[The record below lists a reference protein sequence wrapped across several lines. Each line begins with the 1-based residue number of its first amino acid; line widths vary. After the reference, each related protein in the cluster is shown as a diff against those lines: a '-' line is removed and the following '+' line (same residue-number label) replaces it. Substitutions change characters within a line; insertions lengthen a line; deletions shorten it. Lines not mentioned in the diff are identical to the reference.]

1 MFKIKGNTFEFK
13 MILLHVLMGFIV
25 FVIPLFSKAFSL
37 ATVLLSLMFVFR
49 AKNKTVAILTAA
61 AYIATSDVFF
71 RMTSG
76 LILYETH
83 KYMLIV
89 LAFLGMVFEFGKIKG
104 YIYLIYIT
112 LLFVSLVFTEYY
124 LTEEIRKMIAFNL
137 SGPVSLGIFALFAY
151 RKQISMA
158 QLQRVLFFA
167 LLPVLSMV
175 IYMFFYTP
183 SVKDVVTGTASNFA
197 TSGGFGP
204 NQVATIL
211 GVGMFV
217 GINRLV
223 LRKASGLQ
231 FVIELALLF
240 LMAYR
245 GLATF
250 SRGGILTSLFAI
262 GIFLVLLYFKA
273 DKNFISSLNRKIV
286 IAVVLGVGVW
296 FYTLTQTSGLIENRY
311 SNKNALGVEKEDI
324 STGRKELFLLEV
336 DAFFES
342 PIFGIGIGKN
352 KEYKFKKTGVVAAT
366 HNEISRLVAEHGT
379 FGIFALLILIL
390 TPLSFRLE
398 NRKSLYFYSF
408 LLFWFLTINHSAMRI
423 AFPSFIYGL
432 ALLDVNYNT
441 SKPKKK
447 LQPVN

>member
-1 MFKIKGNTFEFK
+1 MFKIKGNTFELK
-13 MILLHVLMGFIV
+13 MILLHVLIGFVV
-25 FVIPLFSKAFSL
+25 FVVPFSSKAFSL
-37 ATVLLSLMFVFR
+37 AAVFLSLMFVIKS
-49 AKNKTVAILTAA
+49 KNKTVAILTAA

-71 RMTSG
+71 RMTGG

-89 LAFLGMVFEFGKIKG
+89 LAFMGMIFEFGKIKG
-104 YIYLIYIT
+104 YIYLFYIA
-112 LLFVSLVFTEYY
+112 LLFVSLMFTEYN
-124 LTEEIRKMIAFNL
+124 LTEEIRKMVAFNL
-137 SGPVSLGIFALFAY
+137 SGPVSLGIFALFTY
-151 RKQISMA
+151 RKQVSMA
-158 QLQRVLFFA
+158 QLQKVLFFA

-175 IYMFFYTP
+175 IYMFFFTP

-211 GVGMFV
+211 GVGIFI

-231 FVIELALLF
+231 FVLELSLLF
-240 LMAYR
+240 LIAFR

-250 SRGGILTSLFAI
+250 SRGGILTSLLAI
-262 GIFLVLLYFKA
+262 SVFLVLLYFKA
-273 DKNFISSLNRKIV
+273 DKNFISRLNRKIV
-286 IAVVLGVGVW
+286 MTVVLGIGVW

-311 SNKNALGVEKEDI
+311 TNKNALGIEKEDI
-324 STGRKELFLLEV
+324 STGRKELFMLEV

-352 KEYKFKKTGVVAAT
+352 KEYKFKRTGVIAAT
-366 HNEISRLVAEHGT
+366 HNEISRLVAEHGA
-379 FGIFALLILIL
+379 FGIFALIILIL

-398 NRKSLYFYSF
+398 NRNNLYFYSF

-432 ALLDVNYNT
+432 ALLDVKYKT
-441 SKPKKK
+441 SEPKKK
-447 LQPVN
+447 PQPVN

>member
-1 MFKIKGNTFEFK
+1 MLKIKGNTFELK
-13 MILLHVLMGFIV
+13 MILLHVLIGFVV
-25 FVIPLFSKAFSL
+25 FVIPFLSKAFSL
-37 ATVLLSLMFVFR
+37 ATVFLSLMFVVKS
-49 AKNKTVAILTAA
+49 KNKTVAILTAA

-71 RMTSG
+71 RMTGG

-89 LAFLGMVFEFGKIKG
+89 LAFMGMIFEFGKIKG
-104 YIYLIYIT
+104 YIYLFYIS
-112 LLFVSLVFTEYY
+112 LLFVSLVFTEYN
-124 LTEEIRKMIAFNL
+124 LTEEIRKMVAFNL
-137 SGPVSLGIFALFAY
+137 SGPVSLGVFALFAY
-151 RKQISMA
+151 RKQVTMA
-158 QLQRVLFFA
+158 QLQKVLFFA
-167 LLPVLSMV
+167 TLPILSMV

-211 GVGMFV
+211 GVGMFI

-231 FVIELALLF
+231 FVLELSLLF
-240 LMAYR
+240 LIAFR

-250 SRGGILTSLFAI
+250 SRGGILTSLLAI
-262 GIFLVLLYFKA
+262 GVFLVLLYFKA
-273 DKNFISSLNRKIV
+273 DKKFISTLNRKIV
-286 IAVVLGVGVW
+286 ITVVLGIGVW

-324 STGRKELFLLEV
+324 STGRKELFMLEV

-352 KEYKFKKTGVVAAT
+352 KEYKFQRTGVIAAT
-366 HNEISRLVAEHGT
+366 HNEISRLVAEHGA
-379 FGIFALLILIL
+379 FGIFAMIILIL

-398 NRKSLYFYSF
+398 NRSNLYFYSF

-432 ALLDVNYNT
+432 ALLDVKHSTNE
-441 SKPKKK
+441 PKKK
-447 LQPVN
+447 PSTIN